1 MKKLKDNFPLNK
13 INKKSNE
20 ENKLMQKEDKKILNN
35 NKNIFIKIFDFNNNK
50 QKLIND
56 NNNTNNNN
64 NLNDIIIKKNK
75 QLIIKENYIEN
86 NNQSDESDDD
96 VNNNNIFNFINN
108 KNNLNNNSSHLFEFL
123 YNTNNNNN
131 NKETNPFFEQIKIK
145 NNDNYYSG
153 FLFYH
158 EYFFRFSPDRNIIE
172 NFNKNC
178 SVQLN
183 YYNFGLFNIHKI
195 KKLGDDLYSIKTKD
209 KRKIIFKSSQSLINK
224 INNIFILKKEFEY
237 LNYAFFFKND
247 ILNKKIIYEKDGWNL
262 FNTEKEFS
270 RQKIPLDQFK
280 LSKINYNYSLCPTYP
295 KLFYIPIKFSEKN
308 LSNVAKFRDK
318 NRLPVL
324 VYYFKKSNT
333 SIWRSSQCKGEL
345 IKSNKYDINY
355 INLINTY
362 NKMIIYDARPYI
374 SAITNK
380 YVKGMGIEKKE
391 NYKSISNIFYCNIE
405 NIHVVNNSYKSI
417 FKDLINN
424 KNNLYNKKFLSEFEN
439 TNWLNYI
446 SDILKASIEI
456 SNSLFSNNILIHCS
470 DGWDRTPQLCSL
482 VQIIIDPYFRTIEG
496 FAVLIEKDW
505 ISFGHNFLKR
515 NGGNQNFAKKK
526 KISPIFIQ
534 FLDCVYQILNQFPTS
549 FEFNQNLLIFITEEL
564 FNNKFGS
571 FLFNCERDLNWAK
584 AKEKTISIWSEILKN
599 KEKYVNYLYNKN
611 YKNYLN
617 VKYQICYL
625 KIWKEF
631 FFKYDKIGYTYNN
644 NKYFNINEN
653 IEDIINKKND
663 AIKDLINVI
672 FLNKCQIMLKPET
685 LDFFKLN
692 DNNFNNNNNIYNNN
706 INNNNINNNINNNNN
721 K

>member
-1 MKKLKDNFPLNK
+1 MKN
-13 INKKSNE
+13 IHYKKSIE
-20 ENKLMQKEDKKILNN
+20 ENEIMQKEDKKILKNY
-35 NKNIFIKIFDFNNNK
+35 KNIFIDLFNDNK
-50 QKLIND
+50 QKLIINE
-56 NNNTNNNN
+56 NNNN
-64 NLNDIIIKKNK
+64 SNENNNNSNENNIIIKENK
-75 QLIIKENYIEN
+75 KIIIKENYLEN
-86 NNQSDESDDD
+86 NNQTDESDEED
-96 VNNNNIFNFINN
+96 NNNIFNFINN
-108 KNNLNNNSSHLFEFL
+108 KNSNNSSSHLFDYL
-123 YNTNNNNN
+123 YNTDN
-131 NKETNPFFEQIKIK
+131 NKKNLSNETFFEQIKIK
-145 NNDNYYSG
+145 NNENYYSG

-183 YYNFGLFNIHKI
+183 YYNFGLFNIYNI
-195 KKLGDDLYSIKTKD
+195 KKIGDDLYVIKTKD

-224 INNIFILKKEFEY
+224 IYNIYTLKKEFEY
-237 LNYAFFFKND
+237 LNYAFFFKNE

-262 FNTEKEFS
+262 YNIEKEFS

-280 LSKINYNYSLCPTYP
+280 LSKYNYNYTLCPTYP
-295 KLFYIPIKFSEKN
+295 REFYIPIKFCEKN

-324 VYYFKKSNT
+324 VYYFKKNNT
-333 SIWRSSQCKGEL
+333 SIWRSSQCKNQ
-345 IKSNKYDINY
+345 ITNTNKYDINY

-362 NKMIIYDARPYI
+362 KKMIIYDARPYI
-374 SAITNK
+374 TAITNK

-391 NYKSISNIFYCNIE
+391 NYKSISNIVYCNIE
-405 NIHVVNNSYKSI
+405 NIHVIHNSYKSI
-417 FKDLINN
+417 FKDLIYN

-496 FAVLIEKDW
+496 FSVLVEKDW
-505 ISFGHNFLKR
+505 IGFGHNFLKR
-515 NGGNQNFAKKK
+515 NGLNQNFANKK

-549 FEFNQNLLIFITEEL
+549 FEFNQNLLIFISEEL

-584 AKEKTISIWSEILKN
+584 AKEKTISIWSEILKK
-599 KEKYVNYLYNKN
+599 KEKFINYLYNKN
-611 YKNYLN
+611 YKKYLN

-631 FFKYDKIGYTYNN
+631 FFKYDKIGYTYND
-644 NKYFNINEN
+644 NKYYNRNEN
-653 IEDIINKKND
+653 IDYIINKKND

-672 FLNKCQIMLKPET
+672 FLNNCQIMLKPET
-685 LDFFKLN
+685 LDFFNLN
-692 DNNFNNNNNIYNNN
+692 DNNNINNYNNN
-706 INNNNINNNINNNNN
+706 INNINNNNKNINNN
-721 K
+721 KK